1 MLSGF
6 EPVFVTV
13 KVCVADAPV
22 PTLPNEPL
30 APDTAIVVAVAGS
43 VALAL
48 VNPLQ
53 PACAM
58 LISSAAVNAM

>member
-1 MLSGF
+1 MSMDSVF

-13 KVCVADAPV
+13 KVCVADDPV

-30 APDTAIVVAVAGS
+30 APDTEIVVAVAGS

-48 VNPLQ
+48 VNPVH
-53 PACAM
+53 PD
-58 LISSAAVNAM
+58 